1 MPDAYALLDALFTHA
16 PMGLAVWDEDLRY
29 RRINA
34 ALAEINGLAP
44 EEHLGRTTNE
54 VLGDELGERVNM
66 LLRRVFRSG
75 RPAIDVGVEGQ
86 TAAAPGEQRQWL
98 ASYYPV
104 PGEQGAT
111 LGVAGLVLE
120 VTGER
125 RARRA
130 AQTATALL
138 DAIFSAA
145 PVGVAFWDLDR
156 RYRRVNPALAGLN
169 GIAPADHLG
178 RTPSELLGPDIGPQ
192 IEALLSDVVA
202 SGEAV
207 LDRGI
212 NGELHGRAVHR
223 QSTVFPVVGADGA
236 LIGVAGVIRDVAAQH
251 EAEAERARLLR
262 EAFSSRAQAEAA
274 QVRAESAQAEAEAAR
289 RQTAILAAAGA
300 RLAAVTTDYEA
311 TLREVARIAVPTI
324 ADWCTFTLVDSGE
337 RLRTVAVAAADPEL
351 ERLASEMVER
361 YPPKPDGPAGAAEA
375 IRTGRSR
382 LVADIPEDL
391 LEQVAADDEH
401 LAFLHRLGMRSAMIV
416 PLRARNR
423 SIGALALVAAE
434 SGRRFG
440 EDDLRLAEILAQRAS
455 LAVENAR
462 LYEEHSHIAR
472 TLQRSL
478 LPPALPDVPGLEL
491 AARYRAAGAQNEVGG
506 DFYDVFHGP
515 GDCWT
520 LVIGDV
526 AGKGPEAAA
535 VTSLTRHTLR
545 AMTMRGAGARECLE
559 LLNDA
564 LLSEPAVAGRF
575 CTVLYVRLSARED
588 GGFDMTIATGGHM
601 PPRVLRADGT
611 LHRVELRGSIVGGL
625 RTPDFAECET
635 TLEPGDVLVLF
646 TDGATE
652 LRGHDPGA
660 GERLLDDL
668 LSARVGQPAA
678 VVAEAI
684 ERHAV
689 ESQQGEP
696 RDDVAVLTAAPVRP

>member
-1 MPDAYALLDALFTHA
+1 MPESYAILDALFAHA
-16 PMGLAVWDEDLRY
+16 PVGLAFWDRELRY
-29 RRINA
+29 QRINP

-44 EEHLGRTTNE
+44 PDHIGKSTNE
-54 VLGDELGERVNM
+54 VVGEELGERVNE
-66 LLRRVFRSG
+66 LLRRVLESG
-75 RPAIDVGVEGQ
+75 RPLVDVDISGT
-86 TAAAPGEQRQWL
+86 TAAAPGEVRQWL

-104 PGEQGAT
+104 PGEDGAP

-145 PVGVAFWDLDR
+145 PVGVAFWDLER
-156 RYRRVNPALAGLN
+156 RYRRVNPALAALN
-169 GIAPADHLG
+169 RLPPAEHLG
-178 RTPSELLGPDIGPQ
+178 RTPTEVLGPIGEQ
-192 IEALLSDVVA
+192 VEAILGDVID

-207 LDRGI
+207 VDREV
-212 NGELHGRAVHR
+212 NGELHGRTVHR
-223 QSTVFPVVGADGA
+223 QSTVFPVVGAAGE
-236 LIGVAGVIRDVAAQH
+236 LIGVAGVIRDVATQH
-251 EAEAERARLLR
+251 EAQAERARLLR
-262 EAFSSRAQAEAA
+262 EALSSRAQAEAA
-274 QVRAESAQAEAEAAR
+274 QVRAEAAQAEAEAAR
-289 RQTAILAAAGA
+289 SQTEFLAAAGA

-311 TLREVARIAVPTI
+311 TLREVARVAVPTI
-324 ADWCTFTLVDSGE
+324 ADWCTFTLADPGGG
-337 RLRTVAVAAADPEL
+337 LRTVAVAAADPEL
-351 ERLASEMVER
+351 ERVAAEMVER
-361 YPPKPDGPAGAAEA
+361 YPPRPDAAVGAAAA
-375 IRTGRSR
+375 IRSGRSELFR
-382 LVADIPEDL
+382 DIPDDL
-391 LEQVAADDEH
+391 LERAAVDEEQ
-401 LAFLHRLGMRSAMIV
+401 LAFLRRLGMRSGMTV
-416 PLRARNR
+416 PLRARGR
-423 SIGALALVAAE
+423 TIGALTLVAAE

-440 EDDLRLAEILAQRAS
+440 DDDLRLAEILAQRAS

-491 AARYRAAGAQNEVGG
+491 AARYRAAGSENEVGG

-515 GDCWT
+515 GECWT

-545 AMTMRGAGARECLE
+545 AMTQRGAGARECLE

-564 LLSEPAVAGRF
+564 LLGEPAVAGRF
-575 CTVLYVRLSARED
+575 CTVLYVRLTARD
-588 GGFDMTIATGGHM
+588 GGGFDMTLATGGHI
-601 PPRVLRADGT
+601 PPRILRADGT
-611 LHRVELRGSIVGGL
+611 LDRLELRGSIVGGL
-625 RTPDFAECET
+625 RKPRFAECDT

-652 LRGHDPGA
+652 LRGHDPGT
-660 GERLLDDL
+660 GERLLDEL
-668 LSARVGQPAA
+668 LAARAGDPAA
-678 VVAEAI
+678 AVAEAI

-689 ESQQGEP
+689 EQQQGEP
-696 RDDVAVLTAAPVRP
+696 RDDVAVLTASPTRP

>member
-1 MPDAYALLDALFTHA
+1 MPDSYAILDALFAHA
-16 PMGLAVWDEDLRY
+16 PMGLAFWDHELRY
-29 RRINA
+29 QRINP

-44 EEHLGRTTNE
+44 RDHIGRSTKE
-54 VLGDELGERVNM
+54 VLGDELGGRVEQI
-66 LLRRVFRSG
+66 LRRVFETG
-75 RPAIDVGVEGQ
+75 RALVDVDVTGS
-86 TAAAPGEQRQWL
+86 TAAAPGEPRQWL

-104 PGEQGAT
+104 PGEDGAPV
-111 LGVAGLVLE
+111 GVAGIVLE

-125 RARRA
+125 RARLA

-156 RYRRVNPALAGLN
+156 RYRRVNPALAKLN
-169 GIAPADHLG
+169 GLAPAEHLG
-178 RTPSELLGPDIGPQ
+178 RTPVELLGPIGEQ
-192 IEALLSDVVA
+192 VEEILGDVID

-207 LDRGI
+207 VDREVS
-212 NGELHGRAVHR
+212 GELHGRAVYR
-223 QSTVFPVVGADGA
+223 QSTVFPVVGAGGE

-251 EAEAERARLLR
+251 DAEAERGRLLR
-262 EAFSSRAQAEAA
+262 EALSSRAQAEAA
-274 QVRAESAQAEAEAAR
+274 QVRAEAAQAEAEAAR
-289 RQTAILAAAGA
+289 RQTEFLAAAGA

-311 TLREVARIAVPTI
+311 TLREVARVAVPTV
-324 ADWCTFTLVDSGE
+324 ADWCTFTLAGPGDA
-337 RLRTVAVAAADPEL
+337 LRTVAVAAADPEL
-351 ERLASEMVER
+351 EALANEMVER
-361 YPPKPDGPAGAAEA
+361 YPPNPDAPAGAAET
-375 IRTGRSR
+375 IRSGRSQLIR
-382 LVADIPEDL
+382 EIPEDL
-391 LEQVAADDEH
+391 LEAVAADEEH
-401 LAFLHRLGMRSAMIV
+401 LSFLRRLGMRSAMMV
-416 PLRARNR
+416 PLRARGR
-423 SIGALALVAAE
+423 ALGALALVAAE
-434 SGRRFG
+434 SGRVFG

-478 LPPALPDVPGLEL
+478 LPPALPDVPGLDL

-545 AMTMRGAGARECLE
+545 ALTMQGSGARECLE

-564 LLSEPAVAGRF
+564 LLREPAVAGRF
-575 CTVLYVRLSARED
+575 CTVLYVRLEARPA
-588 GGFDMTIATGGHM
+588 GGFDMTVATGGHM
-601 PPRVLRADGT
+601 PPRILRADGS
-611 LHRVELRGSIVGGL
+611 LHRIEVRGSIVGGL
-625 RTPDFAECET
+625 RTPRFAECGT

-652 LRGHDPGA
+652 LRGHDPGV
-660 GERLLDDL
+660 GERLLDEL
-668 LSARVGQPAA
+668 LDGSRGTTA
-678 VVAEAI
+678 VDIAEAV

-689 ESQQGEP
+689 ELQEGEP
-696 RDDVAVLTAAPVRP
+696 RDDVAVLTASPVQT